1 MIQLT
6 LILILAIG
14 ISHILIRNET
24 RYLIRI
30 KYPTNKQ
37 KIPILPN
44 TINIPTNPN
53 HPRNLNP
60 KIPLTHK
67 ESPV

>member
-37 KIPILPN
+37 KYQYYLTQLIYLLILIILE
-44 TINIPTNPN
+44 TLIL
-53 HPRNLNP
+53 RYL
-60 KIPLTHK
+60 
-67 ESPV
+67 